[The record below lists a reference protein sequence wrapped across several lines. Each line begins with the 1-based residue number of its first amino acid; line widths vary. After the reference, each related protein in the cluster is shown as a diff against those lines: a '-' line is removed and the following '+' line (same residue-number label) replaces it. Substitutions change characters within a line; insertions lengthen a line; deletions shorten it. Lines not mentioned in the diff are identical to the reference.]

1 MKNGTRSYEVNQNN
15 EKLFTELSLDLKSF
29 LKERTFKKTSFTRS
43 FWQTVFSP
51 LFQEEAR
58 PCSSSLRS
66 PTSLTSY
73 RTTSSL
79 RSMVKKSS
87 RKPRDERNLK
97 DQARGTCEELRV
109 QRHHPRICKSEDTSV
124 VSKEERWFKKE
135 AGKWVNGCSTR
146 HLRNIRIY
154 RGSWRSPTS
163 TSPLRR
169 DDKGISQPLDL
180 HRISQSNKHTTYVLT
195 KGIFD
200 SPVRSFL
207 RDSEGS
213 KPPQR
218 TGDRLQRRPQARWE
232 VGPSSV
238 EETALQET
246 G

>member
-15 EKLFTELSLDLKSF
+15 ESLFKIVVH
-29 LKERTFKKTSFTRS
+29 RTFVGPKIVFEGTNVQKTLFTRS

-79 RSMVKKSS
+79 RSTVKKPS

-124 VSKEERWFKKE
+124 VSK
-135 AGKWVNGCSTR
+135 
-146 HLRNIRIY
+146 
-154 RGSWRSPTS
+154 
-163 TSPLRR
+163 RR
-169 DDKGISQPLDL
+169 KVVQ
-180 HRISQSNKHTTYVLT
+180 
-195 KGIFD
+195 
-200 SPVRSFL
+200 
-207 RDSEGS
+207 EGS
-213 KPPQR
+213 GEVSQR
-218 TGDRLQRRPQARWE
+218 
-232 VGPSSV
+232 V
-238 EETALQET
+238 
-246 G
+246 

>member
-1 MKNGTRSYEVNQNN
+1 MK
-15 EKLFTELSLDLKSF
+15 K
-29 LKERTFKKTSFTRS
+29 
-43 FWQTVFSP
+43 P
-51 LFQEEAR
+51 
-58 PCSSSLRS
+58 
-66 PTSLTSY
+66 
-73 RTTSSL
+73 
-79 RSMVKKSS
+79 S

-232 VGPSSV
+232 VRPLICGGNCFTGDRIKVGTLSLFLFMKEISLVAHCPIPNR
-238 EETALQET
+238 LFFQEIEGT
-246 G
+246 KWLFEHLSENSTCNSLSIAYEYRS

>member
-15 EKLFTELSLDLKSF
+15 EALFTESTFDESLF
-29 LKERTFKKTSFTRS
+29 RIVVHRTFVGPKIVFEGTNVQKTPFTRS

-180 HRISQSNKHTTYVLT
+180 HRISQS
-195 KGIFD
+195 
-200 SPVRSFL
+200 RSIL
-207 RDSEGS
+207 RMF
-213 KPPQR
+213 
-218 TGDRLQRRPQARWE
+218 
-232 VGPSSV
+232 
-238 EETALQET
+238 
-246 G
+246 